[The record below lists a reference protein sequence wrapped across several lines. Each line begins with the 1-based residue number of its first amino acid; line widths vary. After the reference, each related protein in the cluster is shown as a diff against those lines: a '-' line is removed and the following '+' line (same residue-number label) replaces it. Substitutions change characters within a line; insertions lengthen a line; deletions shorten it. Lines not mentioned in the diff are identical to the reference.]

1 MRTSGGVRRFRRL
14 HLVAAVA
21 LVATGLAVA
30 APGPRTDA
38 TAYPGCTI
46 STPHALGALG
56 ESVRCIELA
65 LRAATFQWGFI
76 DTYYGSVTV
85 TAVRN
90 FQRANGLP
98 VTGVVDARTATALG
112 IWARP
117 TTTTSPATSTD
128 PTTSA
133 PATTAPATTAPPTT
147 APPTTAPP
155 TTAPSSSLPG
165 CHPTGRSAVVDK
177 TAQRFWLCRD
187 GAAITGRLP
196 MTSGSVAYGLPPIG
210 THRVTFKAANW
221 SGGGFALSR
230 FVAFYRSPRGNNI
243 AFHETV
249 RTQPESTIGSLSWR
263 GESAGCLRLRR
274 ADSITVWNFL
284 QVGDRVIVITP

>member
-1 MRTSGGVRRFRRL
+1 M
-14 HLVAAVA
+14 
-21 LVATGLAVA
+21 
-30 APGPRTDA
+30 
-38 TAYPGCTI
+38 
-46 STPHALGALG
+46 
-56 ESVRCIELA
+56 
-65 LRAATFQWGFI
+65 
-76 DTYYGSVTV
+76 
-85 TAVRN
+85 
-90 FQRANGLP
+90 
-98 VTGVVDARTATALG
+98 
-112 IWARP
+112 
-117 TTTTSPATSTD
+117 
-128 PTTSA
+128 
-133 PATTAPATTAPPTT
+133 
-147 APPTTAPP
+147 
-155 TTAPSSSLPG
+155 
-165 CHPTGRSAVVDK
+165 VDK

-187 GAAITGRLP
+187 GVAVTGRLP

-284 QVGDRVIVITP
+284 QVGDRVIVITA